1 VYYLPNSIEIG
12 EEISVNILGRLNN
25 TTRSFFG
32 KINNLHNT
40 EKPFLF
46 IGLLISLIAGI
57 GCIAAYADSG
67 LYAVSGQIVFNSNP
81 EPIYGGE
88 ISFGSH
94 DGNSGGAVVNNP
106 YGDYSVSSLP
116 NDNYDA
122 TLIVVNPSDNSG
134 VTGVPN
140 DFNIQ
145 STNPIFTVDNSDVTQ
160 NFAFNTNLVTVTV
173 LDGNG
178 NPISD
183 SSVTVTTN
191 GEAGVMTDANGN
203 SWNASNVESS
213 GNTGSDGAVTLSVF
227 PGLTYSVC
235 ADTSSG
241 GQYCTSDI
249 TVNSNTTA
257 EVILENAPQPPTELA
272 ANSPVW
278 TPVLTWNN
286 ELGVTNYNI
295 YRDGINIGSST
306 SNTYADNTATPGM
319 HTYYA
324 TAVNLV
330 GESSPSNIVDVE
342 VESVPTITSS
352 ASTSINARDEL
363 EFTVTTTGFP
373 SPSLSES
380 GTLPSGITL
389 TDNGDG
395 TAGLSG
401 QAEPSAAGT
410 YPITI
415 TATSNAGTASQ
426 NFVLTVTDTTEAP
439 TIVSANNLTES
450 YGVPFSFT
458 IDTTGNPVPIITHVS
473 DSGTLPAGVNYVNN
487 KDGTATLSGE
497 LDKSSDCGVYTF
509 TVQAKNKYGT
519 VTQVF
524 TLTITKN
531 PVIKTIGTKTAIV
544 GTFFTQTVSATGYT
558 VPSLS
563 ANNKQ
568 LPNGLNFTDNGNGTG
583 TLAGTPIAGSGSTY
597 TITITA
603 TNSQGSATFS
613 FTLNVDEAPSI
624 TSANTATATVGQS
637 FNFQV
642 TTTGYPNPNL
652 SKTGT
657 LPKGLT
663 WDAST
668 GTISGTPKAGAEGTY
683 YITITAKNSSGTVTQ
698 SFVLIV
704 S

>member
-1 VYYLPNSIEIG
+1 
-12 EEISVNILGRLNN
+12 
-25 TTRSFFG
+25 
-32 KINNLHNT
+32 
-40 EKPFLF
+40 
-46 IGLLISLIAGI
+46 
-57 GCIAAYADSG
+57 
-67 LYAVSGQIVFNSNP
+67 
-81 EPIYGGE
+81 
-88 ISFGSH
+88 
-94 DGNSGGAVVNNP
+94 
-106 YGDYSVSSLP
+106 
-116 NDNYDA
+116 
-122 TLIVVNPSDNSG
+122 
-134 VTGVPN
+134 
-140 DFNIQ
+140 
-145 STNPIFTVDNSDVTQ
+145 
-160 NFAFNTNLVTVTV
+160 
-173 LDGNG
+173 
-178 NPISD
+178 
-183 SSVTVTTN
+183 
-191 GEAGVMTDANGN
+191 
-203 SWNASNVESS
+203 
-213 GNTGSDGAVTLSVF
+213 
-227 PGLTYSVC
+227 
-235 ADTSSG
+235 
-241 GQYCTSDI
+241 
-249 TVNSNTTA
+249 
-257 EVILENAPQPPTELA
+257 
-272 ANSPVW
+272 
-278 TPVLTWNN
+278 
-286 ELGVTNYNI
+286 
-295 YRDGINIGSST
+295 
-306 SNTYADNTATPGM
+306 M